1 MYRSEKKL
9 SERVSESN
17 RILARYPNYI
27 PVIVETSEKEIAK
40 NLTKNKYL
48 VPYDVSVSH
57 LMINIRK
64 NLKVD
69 SKKAIFIFCNNM
81 LVNGTE
87 SMNVL
92 YERYRNSLK
101 KNDPENADKFM
112 YVVVNYENTFG

>member
-1 MYRSEKKL
+1 MYRSEKNL

-40 NLTKNKYL
+40 NLLKNKYL
-48 VPYDVSVSH
+48 VPQDVSVSH

-69 SKKAIFIFCNNM
+69 SKKAVFIFCNNM

-87 SMNVL
+87 IMSVL
-92 YERYRNSLK
+92 YERYRESLK
-101 KNDPENADKFM
+101 KDDPNLSDKFM
-112 YVVVNYENTFG
+112 YITVSYENTFG